1 MRNERSTIARLRD
14 RPPQR
19 GRASVLR
26 GHRYTGYGDGKTGPG
41 GGVAVGNGR
50 ILKGGNVVPLDTKPG
65 DQVLFGKYAGT
76 EIKLEGEELLVMRE
90 ADIMAVL
97 EE

>member
-1 MRNERSTIARLRD
+1 MNV
-14 RPPQR
+14 RPLHDYVIVR
-19 GRASVLR
+19 RKEEEHLSSG
-26 GHRYTGYGDGKTGPG
+26 GHRYTGYGDRKTGPG
-41 GGVAVGNGR
+41 GGCRGWER
-50 ILKGGNVVPLDTKPG
+50 QDPQGGNVVPLDTKPG

-76 EIKLEGEELLVMRE
+76 EIKLEGEEMLVMRE